1 MNTVQ
6 IQRLLNKDPFAK
18 SIFKKV
24 CAKNQLQRVDY
35 SSAYVINSQ
44 PSSKPGEHWIAVYF
58 DKHGKGEYFDSY
70 GLPPSVNGFT
80 TFMERNSKTWIY
92 NDKTVQSLFSTTC
105 GHYCV
110 YFILYRCR
118 GYSMRHIVSRFSSNL
133 TENDRKVDLFIRTL
147 SLM

>member
-1 MNTVQ
+1 MNTNR
-6 IQRLLNKDPFAK
+6 IERLLNKDHFAK
-18 SIFKKV
+18 NIFKKA
-24 CAKNQLQRVDY
+24 CAKDELLHVNY
-35 SSAYVINSQ
+35 PSAYVINSH

-80 TFMERNSKTWIY
+80 ALMERNSKEWVY
-92 NDKTVQSLFSTTC
+92 NDKTLQSLFSTTC

-110 YFILYRCR
+110 YFVLYRYR
-118 GYSMRHIVSRFSSNL
+118 GYSMRDIVSRFSSNL
-133 TENDRKVDLFIRTL
+133 TENDRKVDLFIRSF